1 MREKEGSVCCL
12 LLFLIL
18 SLLPSIS
25 LLVRNLSRASGFSVC
40 VSVSVSMSSSTVFA
54 LSAPALLVSVLHRE
68 PFSFVFPHKK
78 SVKEDR
84 RRVSYN
90 QPYLLNN
97 LHVFCSSSSSYLLV
111 SVLNTNKLAFLFP
124 TDDGIFS
131 QSQKICE
138 RLMTPQEDRR
148 RKDAQEGG
156 EIQGKNNVKERLA
169 CTKKENTYL

>member
-1 MREKEGSVCCL
+1 MGFTDAVKGMKCL
-12 LLFLIL
+12 LPPPLSSSFFAAKHLPSCKKSLSSFRILCLCLCPPQPSSRFLLLLCLSPCFIESLFLL
-18 SLLPSIS
+18 
-25 LLVRNLSRASGFSVC
+25 F
-40 VSVSVSMSSSTVFA
+40 F
-54 LSAPALLVSVLHRE
+54 HR
-68 PFSFVFPHKK
+68 K

-90 QPYLLNN
+90 QPYLLNH
-97 LHVFCSSSSSYLLV
+97 LHVFCSSSSCMLV

-131 QSQKICE
+131 QNQKICE
-138 RLMTPQEDRR
+138 RLMTPQEDRG
-148 RKDAQEGG
+148 RKDAQERG

>member
-1 MREKEGSVCCL
+1 
-12 LLFLIL
+12 
-18 SLLPSIS
+18 
-25 LLVRNLSRASGFSVC
+25 
-40 VSVSVSMSSSTVFA
+40 MSSSTVFA

-97 LHVFCSSSSSYLLV
+97 LHVFCSSSSCLLV

-131 QSQKICE
+131 QNQKICE
-138 RLMTPQEDRR
+138 RLMTPQEDRG
-148 RKDAQEGG
+148 RKDAQERG